1 MADVAMSPVLS
12 TPTKFL
18 FPRDTAV
25 AAVAESSSFDFSLL
39 GLGDVLIPGL
49 LIGLLLRFEGRASKG
64 SEGGGG
70 GGGGGGYF
78 APALFAYGAGLLI
91 SFAASFVSGKGQP
104 ALLYLVPLTV
114 GSALL
119 VGTKNKEVGE
129 LWSFQT
135 SGEDEERD

>member
-18 FPRDTAV
+18 FPRDAAV
-25 AAVAESSSFDFSLL
+25 AAAAESSSFDFSLL

-70 GGGGGGYF
+70 GGGGGYF
-78 APALFAYGAGLLI
+78 ALALFANGAGLLI

-114 GSALL
+114 GSAVL

-135 SGEDEERD
+135 SGEDEVRD

>member
-39 GLGDVLIPGL
+39 GLGDVLSPGL

-64 SEGGGG
+64 SEGGG

-114 GSALL
+114 GSAVL

>member
-70 GGGGGGYF
+70 GGGGYF

-119 VGTKNKEVGE
+119 VGTKNKEVRE